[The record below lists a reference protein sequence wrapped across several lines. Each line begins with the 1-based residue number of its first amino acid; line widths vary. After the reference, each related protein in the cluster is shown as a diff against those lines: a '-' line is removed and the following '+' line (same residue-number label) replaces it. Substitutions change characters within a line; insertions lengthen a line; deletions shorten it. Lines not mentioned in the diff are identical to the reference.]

1 MLRQVRS
8 ECRGIFDARIFPLG
22 DGVVERHAGTA
33 TEGELEAA
41 AKTPIHPAV
50 DDGVVAAVAH
60 GKPVARDP
68 DGLDELERVNAWVRL
83 AEQCDGVE
91 RKPAQTVDDHH
102 CNCHLHQLQ
111 RKTNYE

>member
-1 MLRQVRS
+1 MRCVR
-8 ECRGIFDARIFPLG
+8 CNVHVLDARVPPLW
-22 DGVVERHAGTA
+22 DGVVERDAGTA
-33 TEGELEAA
+33 TEGQFEAA
-41 AKTPIHPAV
+41 PETTVHPAV
-50 DDGVVAAVAH
+50 HDRVVAAVAH

-111 RKTNYE
+111 RKTNY